1 MLSVDK
7 LSQTSIQ
14 LQILSESTGYV
25 KGEFRVCMCALEEV
39 HSRCKGSPVRWR
51 SAGPSSAY
59 PEQSSPSARSP
70 TENSHI
76 CCWSPALSEMEYSA
90 KHIILDIYVRLISN
104 SYLYIYTVYLNRVI
118 VANLNLIACIIT
130 KCELY
135 YCTMFTARITAS
147 HSETMCS
154 VKSHIQIDLT

>member
-1 MLSVDK
+1 MYTLSFLESICLSALCLKDVFCQMLNRSLKNVFKMFDLDHSIFNTYLNNRGDVCVLSEDK

-70 TENSHI
+70 TENSHM
-76 CCWSPALSEMEYSA
+76 CCWTPALSEMEYTA
-90 KHIILDIYVRLISN
+90 KHT
-104 SYLYIYTVYLNRVI
+104 LY
-118 VANLNLIACIIT
+118 
-130 KCELY
+130 
-135 YCTMFTARITAS
+135 
-147 HSETMCS
+147 
-154 VKSHIQIDLT
+154 